1 MGALWV
7 VTANSI
13 KNTNLRG
20 LSQTL
25 STLNLRL
32 LHEHLPLIFP
42 SRNFAVEYSTALF
55 ARRRCWRSLRWRLWR
70 NQRDF
75 LLNAQPGTPQ
85 KFRNDWMR

>member
-42 SRNFAVEYSTALF
+42 SRNFAVEYTTVAICSVLPLEPLPPTA
-55 ARRRCWRSLRWRLWR
+55 AEE
-70 NQRDF
+70 
-75 LLNAQPGTPQ
+75 
-85 KFRNDWMR
+85 